1 MMLGR
6 QPARGQNEEVMMT
19 RIKLDMPEA
28 FPFSTDIAI
37 RITDIN
43 YGGHL
48 GNDAVLSLIH
58 EARLRF
64 LMEHGFSE
72 LDIDG
77 FGLIMTDSAIVY
89 QSEAFHGD
97 VLTIEVVV
105 KDFTKYG
112 CDFVYRITNKA
123 TGKEVAR
130 AKTGVLIYDYESKK
144 VVEVP
149 EGFKEIFS
157 TMGNQRG

>member
-1 MMLGR
+1 M
-6 QPARGQNEEVMMT
+6 A
-19 RIKLDMPEA
+19 RIKIDVPKE
-28 FPFSTDIAI
+28 FPFSTDIAL

-48 GNDAVLSLIH
+48 GNDAVLSLIQ

-64 LMEHGFSE
+64 LMDHGFTE
-72 LDIDG
+72 LDVDG

-89 QSEAFHGD
+89 RSEAFYGD
-97 VLTIEVVV
+97 VLTIEVAAQ
-105 KDFTKYG
+105 DFTKKG

-130 AKTGVLIYDYESKK
+130 AKTGVLIYDYGRKK

-149 EGFKEIFS
+149 AVFKEAFS
-157 TMGNQRG
+157 ST